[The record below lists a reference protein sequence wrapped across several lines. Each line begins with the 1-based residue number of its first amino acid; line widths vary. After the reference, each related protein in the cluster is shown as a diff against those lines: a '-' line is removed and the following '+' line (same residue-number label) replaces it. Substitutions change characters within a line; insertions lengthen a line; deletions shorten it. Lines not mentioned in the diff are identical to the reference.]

1 MVGQAVNVASA
12 LMMMGFFPVPS
23 ALDAGALFGARFS

>member
-23 ALDAGALFGARFS
+23 APAGALCALL